1 MSKILLLEDDKL
13 YSETLKD
20 FLEEEGFEVESVYDP
35 YSAYDL
41 VFENSYSL
49 YLFDINL
56 PFEDGITALEN
67 LRKADDRTP
76 AIFITSR
83 EDRDSLLN
91 GFRVG
96 GDDYIKK
103 PIDLD
108 ELLLRIKALLKRS
121 LKSSRV
127 RLGEY
132 ELDRDKRDLFLNG
145 EALHIGLKPFA
156 LLELFVENDGR
167 ALSFDEIYKT
177 LWRSQEASNGALRVY
192 IAKLKRYFPNAIET
206 LRGYGYKFES
216 AAL

>member
-20 FLEEEGFEVESVYDP
+20 FLEEEGFEVEIVYDP

-41 VFENSYSL
+41 VFENSYDL

-56 PFEDGITALEN
+56 PFEDGITTLKN
-67 LRKADDRTP
+67 LRKADDTTP

-83 EDRDSLLN
+83 EDRDSLIDAF
-91 GFRVG
+91 GVG
-96 GDDYIKK
+96 CDDYLRK

-108 ELLLRIKALLKRS
+108 ELLLRIEALLKRTN
-121 LKSSRV
+121 KSSIII
-127 RLGEY
+127 LGTY
-132 ELDRDKRDLFLNG
+132 VIDKNKRDLFLNG
-145 EALHIGLKPFA
+145 KALHIGLKPFT

-167 ALSFDEIYKT
+167 ALSYDEIYRV
-177 LWRSQEASNGALRVY
+177 LWGSQEASYGALRVY
-192 IAKLKRYFPNAIET
+192 ISKLKHYFPNAIET

-216 AAL
+216 SKI